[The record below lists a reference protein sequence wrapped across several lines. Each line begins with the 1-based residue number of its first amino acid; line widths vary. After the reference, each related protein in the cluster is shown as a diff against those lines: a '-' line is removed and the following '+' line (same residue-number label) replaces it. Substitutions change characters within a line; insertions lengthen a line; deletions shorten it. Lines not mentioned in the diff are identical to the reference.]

1 MKHLLAQH
9 TCSACTAVSTFKREY
24 NKEASVSGAEL
35 CMNQVNL
42 KVQLVGQARGLVIQ
56 LLPPPP
62 QKKIA
67 LCRILLKNLNKHHFN
82 SYHFMICIVSK
93 QLPPRLFFYPK
104 IHLSPKIAAGYMS
117 GVGLQFLGML
127 AGRVKNN

>member
-1 MKHLLAQH
+1 VHEPGKPEGPAGWSG
-9 TCSACTAVSTFKREY
+9 TGSWDTA
-24 NKEASVSGAEL
+24 A
-35 CMNQVNL
+35 
-42 KVQLVGQARGLVIQ
+42 
-56 LLPPPP
+56 PPSPP
-62 QKKIA
+62 KKIA